1 MVGWGRWGDGSLGQ
15 VSLIGQTGPTSL
27 RGENRESRSGKG
39 LSPKHRHSEASIE
52 VKFAKVSVTK
62 VSHMTSPKAVWGAW
76 MSRTGISAAVWQAI
90 SSQ

>member
-1 MVGWGRWGDGSLGQ
+1 MGHWVKSHSLDK
-15 VSLIGQTGPTSL
+15 LAPTSL

-62 VSHMTSPKAVWGAW
+62 VSHMTSPKAVWEAW
-76 MSRTGISAAVWQAI
+76 MSGTGISAAIWQAI